1 MQFDSN
7 YRIWIVGAYG
17 RVGSAIIGL
26 MDSRYV
32 DLLCTDIDEVDITKS
47 REVKIYADMNRP
59 DVIINCAGMTDVLA
73 CEADREAAFRVN
85 ALGARNLS
93 IAARKNNSRLIQIST
108 DDVFGGDQNQPYD
121 EFDQPNPQTIYGQSK
136 LAGEMFV
143 REFTPKH
150 MIIRSSWIYGAE
162 ESFVKQILAAA
173 DKGETIYLPKDQV
186 SSPTSAK
193 ELAKVIV
200 QLMNKGEDGTY
211 HVACKGSVSRIDF
224 AKEILQLARKKAE
237 ILPALKDQPADINM
251 RPSYSVLD
259 NFMLRLCK
267 ITEPIEWKAALTE
280 YMEEIKE

>member
-1 MQFDSN
+1 MQFDKN

-17 RVGSAIIGL
+17 RVGSAINGL
-26 MDSRYV
+26 LDSRDV
-32 DLLCTDIDEVDITKS
+32 DLLCTDLEEVDITDSK
-47 REVKIYADMNRP
+47 EVKVFADMNRP

-73 CEADREAAFRVN
+73 CEAQREAAFRVN
-85 ALGARNLS
+85 ALGTRNLS
-93 IAARKNNSRLIQIST
+93 IAARKINSRLIQIST
-108 DDVFGGDQNQPYD
+108 DDVFGGDKKQPYD
-121 EFDQPNPQTIYGQSK
+121 EFDQTDPQTIYGKSK

-150 MIIRSSWIYGAE
+150 MIIRSSWIYGE
-162 ESFVKQILAAA
+162 GKSFVKDVLTSA
-173 DKGETIYLPKDQV
+173 DKGETIYLPENQV
-186 SSPTSAK
+186 ASPTSAK

-211 HVACKGSVSRIDF
+211 HVACRGSVSRIDF
-224 AKEILQLARKKAE
+224 AKEILKLANKEAK
-237 ILPALKDQPADINM
+237 ILPTPKDHQAGINM

-267 ITEPIEWKAALTE
+267 VEEPMEWRAALAE